1 MLRTLIGFCAL
12 FSSFSVFSSVI
23 INSTRVIYP
32 ENAGFINVQLV
43 NQSTSTHLVQ
53 AWIDDGDPAKSP
65 EKIRVPFS
73 LTPAVAKVEANAG
86 QALRLAKQDTSALPK
101 DRESVYW
108 LNVLDVP
115 PIPAGEAGTNYLQV
129 ALRSRIKLFYRPE
142 GLNGGEK
149 IIDSQLSVKKDGTR
163 ACINNASAYYVTVV
177 NIAPFHGENL
187 KAPFTSS
194 LLNETAFIAPFSCHP
209 LDKSPGNAGKFRLSR
224 IDDFGS
230 HRFVMT
236 GE

>member
-12 FSSFSVFSSVI
+12 LSSFSAFSSII

-43 NQSTSTHLVQ
+43 NQSASTHLVQ

-73 LTPAVAKVEANAG
+73 LTPAVAKVDAGSG
-86 QALRLAKQDTSALPK
+86 QALRLAKQDISALPK

-129 ALRSRIKLFYRPE
+129 ALRSRIKLFYRPQ
-142 GLNGGEK
+142 GLDGGEK
-149 IIDSQLSVKKDGTR
+149 AIDSQLSVKKDG
-163 ACINNASAYYVTVV
+163 AKSCLNNASPYYVTVL
-177 NIAPFHGENL
+177 NIAPYRGEEL
-187 KAPFTSS
+187 KAPVTNS
-194 LLNETAFIAPFSCHP
+194 LIDETAFIAPFSCHP
-209 LDKSPGNAGKFRLSR
+209 LDKAPGSATKFRLSR
-224 IDDFGS
+224 VDDFGS
-230 HRFVMT
+230 HRFVLT